1 MVSRPLRLAG
11 APGLRQSIVANFVGR
26 GWTALSYFAVVPA
39 YIALL
44 GIESYG
50 LIGFFLTL
58 VALSAI
64 LELGLSTTLNREL
77 SRSEG
82 IGETPED
89 ARDLLRTL
97 EVVYWGLAAIIG
109 LAACAAVPLLADRWL
124 DGASL
129 APGTLTTALL
139 LMSGVL
145 FVQWPFTLYA
155 GGLMGLERQ
164 VALNAIVVVAMT
176 VRNGGAVLV
185 LWLVSDTI
193 TAFFVWQLI
202 GAALQTLATRAVL
215 WRAMPDGARAPRFRR
230 AQLGRV
236 WVFASAVSA
245 NAILVVILTQS
256 DKLLLSNMISLRDF
270 GYYSVAA
277 LLAGALVFV
286 TLPIFQAV
294 FPRLSR
300 LVAVD
305 DEAGLVR
312 VYHRSCQLVA
322 AAVVPVSIVIALFAV
337 QILRLWTGDAE
348 LAARADQLVPLLV
361 VGTALN
367 GLMNI
372 PYGLSLA
379 YGWTRFALT
388 LNVVAVSLFIPT
400 LILATNRYG
409 ATGAAAAWLGVNV
422 GYVLIGVRLLHRRL
436 LVGEMLQWYLRD
448 VALPL
453 TAALAVAGTARLLLL
468 DDLPDAMLLV
478 WILVT
483 LAASSAAALAAC
495 PDLRAA
501 ISRRPGTAPRRIS
514 PG

>member
-1 MVSRPLRLAG
+1 VKRVPRLAG
-11 APGLRQSIVANFVGR
+11 APGLRRSIAANFIGR
-26 GWTALSYFAVVPA
+26 GWTALSYFAAVPA

-77 SRSEG
+77 SRREG
-82 IGETPED
+82 IGESPED

-97 EVVYWGLAAIIG
+97 EVVYWGLAATIG
-109 LAACAAVPLLADRWL
+109 LAACAATPLLAGSWL
-124 DGASL
+124 DSTSL
-129 APGTLTTALL
+129 PHATLTTALL

-164 VALNAIVVVAMT
+164 VELNVIVVVAMT

-193 TAFFVWQLI
+193 TAFFVWQLF
-202 GAALQTLATRAVL
+202 GAGLQTFVTRAAL
-215 WRAMPDGARAPRFRR
+215 WRAMPRADRAPRFRR
-230 AQLGRV
+230 AQLRRV
-236 WVFASAVSA
+236 WVFASVVSA
-245 NAILVVILTQS
+245 NAILAVILTQS
-256 DKLLLSNMISLRDF
+256 DKLLLSKLISLRDF

-300 LVAVD
+300 LVAVGD
-305 DEAGLVR
+305 DAGLVR
-312 VYHRSCQLVA
+312 TYHQSCQLVA
-322 AAVVPVSIVIALFAV
+322 AAVIPVSIVIALFSP
-337 QILRLWTGDAE
+337 QILRLWTGDPAT
-348 LAARADQLVPLLV
+348 ASRAGNLLPLLV

-379 YGWTRFALT
+379 YGWTRFALM
-388 LNVVAVSLFIPT
+388 LNTVAVALFIPT
-400 LILATNRYG
+400 LVVATNRYG
-409 ATGAAAAWLGVNV
+409 ATGAAAAWLSVNV
-422 GYVLIGVRLLHRRL
+422 GYVLIGIQVLHRRL
-436 LVGEMLQWYLRD
+436 LVDEMLRWYVRD
-448 VALPL
+448 VGRPVM
-453 TAALAVAGTARLLLL
+453 AALAVAGAGWIVLP
-468 DDLPDAMLLV
+468 DELPDAALLV
-478 WILVT
+478 WMLVT
-483 LAASSAAALAAC
+483 LAASCAAALVAC
-495 PDLRAA
+495 PDLRAM
-501 ISRRPGTAPRRIS
+501 ISRRPGTAPRRTS